1 MLRRKKRRRLI
12 YPFLTNPYMTTNTD
26 IVGCELL
33 FMMREHMMDN
43 KEMDEIIEMIEREKA
58 NNISNE

>member
-1 MLRRKKRRRLI
+1 
-12 YPFLTNPYMTTNTD
+12 MTTNAD

-33 FMMREHMMDN
+33 FMMREHRMCN
-43 KEMDEIIEMIEREKA
+43 EEMDEIIEMIEREKA